1 MEVLVK
7 SNDPVYISW
16 IRSILSS
23 HNINF
28 YIMDEE
34 MSVMEGNITAIP
46 VRILVDADQISIA
59 RKVLTDELKVKD
71 LMESDQE

>member
-1 MEVLVK
+1 MEILVK
-7 SNDPVYISW
+7 SNDPVYLSW

-46 VRILVDADQISIA
+46 VRILVDEDQISIA